1 MSLIDLILNL
11 AGLLLWLNWRSMRFD
26 PLAHSSAATLAGT
39 IKRVEPRRLRG
50 WQFLAGLG
58 GLLVLRALVYW
69 QIGGAAGWTP
79 RLDLAWVVLPF
90 RCDRLALRGD
100 VLGSAVLYSALSFVR
115 LMAIFYFWVLA
126 LVVINR
132 KAGEADALQKL
143 LRLHLGTVGRWPW
156 WVQSLLPLVLV
167 AGLWAALHPV
177 LVSLNVTGP
186 VQAPIHLLEQ
196 GLLVGAGLY
205 LSLKYLLPVFLLL
218 HLVVSYVYL
227 GRNPL
232 WDFVS
237 MTSQNILTP
246 LRWLPLR
253 CAMVDFAPLAGAVLI
268 FLLLHVLPVHGLPWL
283 EKQYH
288 LKLWPGWPI

>member
-1 MSLIDLILNL
+1 MSLIDFILNL
-11 AGLLLWLNWRSMRFD
+11 VGLLLWLNWRSIRFD

-39 IKRVEPRRLRG
+39 LKRAEPRRLRG

-58 GLLVLRALVYW
+58 GLLLLRALVYW

-90 RCDRLALRGD
+90 RCDHLAVRGE
-100 VLGSAVLYSALSFVR
+100 VLGSAVLYSALSFAR
-115 LMAIFYFWVLA
+115 LLAIFYFWLLA

-132 KAGEADALQKL
+132 QGGEADPLQKL
-143 LRLHLGTVGRWPW
+143 LRSHLGPLGRWPW
-156 WVQSLLPLVLV
+156 WVLSLLPLFLV
-167 AGLWAALHPV
+167 AGLWAVLHPL
-177 LVSLNVTGP
+177 LVWLSVTGP
-186 VQAPIHLLEQ
+186 VQSPIHLLEQ
-196 GLLVGAGLY
+196 GLLVGTALY

-237 MTSQNILTP
+237 LTSRNILVP
-246 LRWLPLR
+246 LRRLPLR
-253 CAMVDFAPLAGAVLI
+253 YAMVDFAPLAGTLLI
-268 FLLLHVLPVHGLPWL
+268 ILLLHVLPVHGLPWL
-283 EKQYH
+283 EKQCH
-288 LKLWPGWPI
+288 FKLWPSWPL

>member
-11 AGLLLWLNWRSMRFD
+11 AGLLLWFNWRSIRFD
-26 PLAHSSAATLAGT
+26 PLAHTSAATLAGT
-39 IKRVEPRRLRG
+39 LKRAEPLRLRG

-58 GLLVLRALVYW
+58 GLLLFRALVYW

-79 RLDLAWVVLPF
+79 RLDLAWVVLAF
-90 RCDRLALRGD
+90 RCDHLVVRGD
-100 VLGSAVLYSALSFVR
+100 VLGSALLYSALSFLR
-115 LMAIFYFWVLA
+115 LLAVFYFWLLA

-132 KAGEADALQKL
+132 KGGETEPLQKL
-143 LRLHLGTVGRWPW
+143 LRSHLGPLGRWPW

-167 AGLWAALHPV
+167 AGLWTALHPI

-186 VQAPIHLLEQ
+186 VQSPTHLLEQ

-218 HLVVSYVYL
+218 HLIGTYVYL
-227 GRNPL
+227 GHNPL
-232 WDFVS
+232 WGFVS
-237 MTSQNILTP
+237 TTARNILAP
-246 LRWLPLR
+246 LRRLPLR
-253 CAMVDFAPLAGAVLI
+253 YAMVDFAPLAGAVLI

-288 LKLWPGWPI
+288 LKLWPAWPT